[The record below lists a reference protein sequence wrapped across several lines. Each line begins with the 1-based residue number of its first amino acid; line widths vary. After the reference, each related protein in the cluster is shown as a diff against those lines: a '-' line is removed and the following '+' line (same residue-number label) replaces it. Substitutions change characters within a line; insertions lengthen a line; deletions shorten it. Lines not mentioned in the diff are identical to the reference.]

1 MCTDRIRK
9 LQQSYILL
17 PEWIL
22 IGRDRWDRRPWFS
35 VKHPH
40 LPDCCWW
47 YRSRTTSETTVPR
60 TTRSRFTQ
68 RLHSILLHNSVK
80 FITANWLEKIHLS
93 EENQNQNTEIHNAK
107 TSFYIDEY
115 CEFFYFQNIL
125 PLVYIWYRNHFWRFL
140 Y

>member
-1 MCTDRIRK
+1 MYVEFYYFIWENTNKLWKCTWRTLNLVCTDRIRK

-68 RLHSILLHNSVK
+68 RLHSILLHNSVYHGK
-80 FITANWLEKIHLS
+80 LIG
-93 EENQNQNTEIHNAK
+93 
-107 TSFYIDEY
+107 EY
-115 CEFFYFQNIL
+115 SPFRRKSKSK
-125 PLVYIWYRNHFWRFL
+125 YRNT
-140 Y
+140 